1 MHKVG
6 YISYILLGASPS
18 ISVRGSGLYINW
30 RELYGAIWS
39 YMELYGAI
47 WSYMELY
54 GAIYKVVGTIC
65 RKLNNG
71 EL

>member
-18 ISVRGSGLYINW
+18 ISVGGSGLYINW
-30 RELYGAIWS
+30 RELL

-54 GAIYKVVGTIC
+54 IKSSALYV
-65 RKLNNG
+65 
-71 EL
+71 ES